1 MVTGVIE
8 CVDVDVSI
16 VIIGYG
22 GLEGGEDGMLVGI
35 VWFVWYIKGQ
45 NYIVVMYF
53 VGDCEM
59 VLVLVVRFVFVQL
72 L

>member
-1 MVTGVIE
+1 MVSEKVVVEMVIGVIE

-35 VWFVWYIKGQ
+35 VWFVWYIKG
-45 NYIVVMYF
+45 
-53 VGDCEM
+53 
-59 VLVLVVRFVFVQL
+59 
-72 L
+72 